1 MMECDKSELERT
13 SMPGATENGFAE
25 AQEIAPITESHVQP
39 PPPSAWR
46 QLWIWMNIGIQSFG
60 GGAATLY
67 LIRRE
72 SVERRGW
79 LSDQEYTRYWGICQI
94 APGINILG
102 LVILIGWQLSGAAG
116 AALALAGLL
125 LPSAAITIM
134 LTAVYSQIEQVPLVQ
149 AALRGVLPATVGLG
163 LLLAVGMLRPLLST
177 SRKEGR
183 TSVTVALMLLLGS
196 VLVVA
201 LTSAP
206 VVAVLWGTG
215 ALAALANWQRVARQR
230 RAQ

>member
-1 MMECDKSELERT
+1 MSGASDRELTEVVAP
-13 SMPGATENGFAE
+13 MP
-25 AQEIAPITESHVQP
+25 EIHAA
-39 PPPSAWR
+39 PPPSAWQ
-46 QLWIWMNIGIQSFG
+46 QLLIWFNIGIQSFG

-72 SVERRGW
+72 AVERRGW

-102 LVILIGWQLSGAAG
+102 LVILIGWQLSGAVG

-125 LPSAAITIM
+125 LPSAAITIL
-134 LTAVYSQIEQVPLVQ
+134 LTALYSRIEQVPLVQ

-163 LLLAVGMLRPLLST
+163 LLLAVGMLRPLMSA

-183 TSVTVALMLLLGS
+183 ISLAVALALLLGS
-196 VLVVA
+196 MLAVA
-201 LTSAP
+201 LTRAP
-206 VVAVLWGTG
+206 VVVVLWGTG
-215 ALAALANWQRVARQR
+215 GLAALANWQRVARQR
-230 RAQ
+230 RVP

>member
-1 MMECDKSELERT
+1 MERDKSELERT
-13 SMPGATENGFAE
+13 SMSRATDSDVAE
-25 AQEIAPITESHVQP
+25 AQEITPIRESHAQP
-39 PPPSAWR
+39 PLSAWR
-46 QLWIWMNIGIQSFG
+46 QLWIWLNIGLQSFG

-72 SVERRGW
+72 AVERRGW
-79 LSDQEYTRYWGICQI
+79 LSDQEYARYWGICQI

-102 LVILIGWQLSGAAG
+102 LVILIGWQLSGAVG

-125 LPSAAITIM
+125 LPSAAITIL
-134 LTAVYSQIEQVPLVQ
+134 LTALYSRIEQVPLVQ

-163 LLLAVGMLRPLLST
+163 LLLAFGMLRPLMSA
-177 SRKEGR
+177 SWKEGR
-183 TSVTVALMLLLGS
+183 ISLTVALALLLGS
-196 VLVVA
+196 MLAVA

-215 ALAALANWQRVARQR
+215 GLAALANWQRVARQR
-230 RAQ
+230 RAP

>member
-1 MMECDKSELERT
+1 MMERDKSELERT
-13 SMPGATENGFAE
+13 SMPGATDREFAE
-25 AQEIAPITESHVQP
+25 AQEIAPSPESHVQ

-46 QLWIWMNIGIQSFG
+46 QLWIWLNIGIQSFG

-72 SVERRGW
+72 AVERRGW
-79 LSDQEYTRYWGICQI
+79 LSDGEYARYWGICQI

-134 LTAVYSQIEQVPLVQ
+134 LTAVYSRIEQAPLVQ
-149 AALRGVLPATVGLG
+149 SALHGVVPATVGLG
-163 LLLAVGMLRPLLST
+163 LLLAVGMLRPLLSA

-183 TSVTVALMLLLGS
+183 ISLAVAIALLLGS
-196 VLVVA
+196 MLAVA

-206 VVAVLWGTG
+206 VVVVLWGTG
-215 ALAALANWQRVARQR
+215 GLAALANWQRVARQR
-230 RAQ
+230 RAS

>member
-1 MMECDKSELERT
+1 MFKSSKRELER
-13 SMPGATENGFAE
+13 SIMSGATDRDFAA
-25 AQEIAPITESHVQP
+25 AQASAPEPHVAQ

-46 QLWIWMNIGIQSFG
+46 QLRIWLNIGLQSFG

-72 SVERRGW
+72 AVERHGW
-79 LSDQEYTRYWGICQI
+79 LSDEEYTRYWGICQI

-102 LVILIGWQLSGAAG
+102 LVILIGSQVSGAVG
-116 AALALAGLL
+116 VAAALAGLL
-125 LPSAAITIM
+125 LPSAAITIL
-134 LTAVYSQIEQVPLVQ
+134 LTAMYSRIEQVPLVQ
-149 AALRGVLPATVGLG
+149 AALRGVVPATVGLG
-163 LLLAVGMLRPLLST
+163 LLLAVGMLRPLHSA

-183 TSVTVALMLLLGS
+183 ASLVVTWALLCGS

-215 ALAALANWQRVARQR
+215 GLAALANWQRVARQR
-230 RAQ
+230 RAL

>member
-1 MMECDKSELERT
+1 MS
-13 SMPGATENGFAE
+13 GASDREYPE
-25 AQEIAPITESHVQP
+25 PVAPIPSQRAMP
-39 PPPSAWR
+39 SSAWQ
-46 QLWIWMNIGIQSFG
+46 QLRIWLNIGIQSFG

-72 SVERRGW
+72 VVDRRGW
-79 LSDQEYTRYWGICQI
+79 LSDTEYARYWGICQI

-102 LVILIGWQLSGAAG
+102 LVILIGWQVSGVVG
-116 AALALAGLL
+116 VALALSGLL
-125 LPSAAITIM
+125 LPSAAITIL
-134 LTAVYSQIEQVPLVQ
+134 LTAMYSRIEQVALVQ
-149 AALRGVLPATVGLG
+149 AALRGVVPATVGLG

-183 TSVTVALMLLLGS
+183 ASLTVALALLGGS
-196 VLVVA
+196 ALVVA

-215 ALAALANWQRVARQR
+215 GLAALANWQRVAGER
-230 RAQ
+230 RRP

>member
-1 MMECDKSELERT
+1 MSR
-13 SMPGATENGFAE
+13 ATDREFAE
-25 AQEIAPITESHVQP
+25 APGSAPIPETHVQ

-46 QLWIWMNIGIQSFG
+46 QLWIWLNIGLQSFG

-72 SVERRGW
+72 AVERRGW
-79 LSDQEYTRYWGICQI
+79 LSDEEYTRYWGICQI

-149 AALRGVLPATVGLG
+149 SALRGVVPATVGLG
-163 LLLAVGMLRPLLST
+163 LLLAVGMLRPLMSA

-183 TSVTVALMLLLGS
+183 ASLAVTWALLVGS
-196 VLVVA
+196 VLMVA
-201 LTSAP
+201 LTSTP
-206 VVAVLWGTG
+206 VVAVLWGIG
-215 ALAALANWQRVARQR
+215 GLAALASWQRAVRQR

>member
-1 MMECDKSELERT
+1 MSDSLSTESAAERT
-13 SMPGATENGFAE
+13 P
-25 AQEIAPITESHVQP
+25 PHVA

-46 QLWIWMNIGIQSFG
+46 QLRIWLNIGIQSFG

-72 SVERRGW
+72 AVDRRGW
-79 LSDQEYTRYWGICQI
+79 LSDEEYARYWGICQI

-125 LPSAAITIM
+125 LPSAAITIL
-134 LTAVYSQIEQVPLVQ
+134 LTALYSRIEQVPLMQ

-163 LLLAVGMLRPLLST
+163 LLLAVGMLRPLISA
-177 SRKEGR
+177 SWKEGR
-183 TSVTVALMLLLGS
+183 TSLAVALVLLLGS
-196 VLVVA
+196 MVAVA
-201 LTSAP
+201 LTSA
-206 VVAVLWGTG
+206 
-215 ALAALANWQRVARQR
+215 
-230 RAQ
+230 

>member
-1 MMECDKSELERT
+1 MMERDKSELERT
-13 SMPGATENGFAE
+13 SMSHATDSDLTE
-25 AQEIAPITESHVQP
+25 AQPTTPAHESHAQTP
-39 PPPSAWR
+39 LSAWR
-46 QLWIWMNIGIQSFG
+46 QLWIWLNIGLQSFG

-72 SVERRGW
+72 AVERRGW
-79 LSDQEYTRYWGICQI
+79 LSDDEYARYWGICQI

-125 LPSAAITIM
+125 LPSAGITIL
-134 LTAVYSQIEQVPLVQ
+134 LTALYSRIEQVPLVQ

-163 LLLAVGMLRPLLST
+163 LLLAVGMLRPLVLA

-183 TSVTVALMLLLGS
+183 VSLAVTLALLLGS
-196 VLVVA
+196 MLAVA

-215 ALAALANWQRVARQR
+215 GLAALANWQRVARQR
-230 RAQ
+230 RAP

>member
-1 MMECDKSELERT
+1 MMERGKSELERT
-13 SMPGATENGFAE
+13 SMSRATDRDFAE
-25 AQEIAPITESHVQP
+25 AQKIAPIPEAYVQ

-46 QLWIWMNIGIQSFG
+46 QLRIWLNIGLQSFG

-72 SVERRGW
+72 AVERRGW
-79 LSDQEYTRYWGICQI
+79 LSDEEYARYWGICQI

-125 LPSAAITIM
+125 LPSVAIPIM
-134 LTAVYSQIEQVPLVQ
+134 LTAVYSRIEQVPLVQ
-149 AALRGVLPATVGLG
+149 SALRGVLPATVGLG
-163 LLLAVGMLRPLLST
+163 LLLAVGMLRPLLSA

-183 TSVTVALMLLLGS
+183 ASLLVTCALLGGS
-196 VLVVA
+196 MLVVA

-215 ALAALANWQRVARQR
+215 GLAALANWQRVARKR
-230 RAQ
+230 WLP